1 MDINTIFVPNKVSF
15 GKKKGFKYFTV
26 DKNTKKMRPLCIYL
40 PKMRAY
46 RKDFDETKYN
56 LFLIKDDELFKN
68 TIKFGKTL
76 KITSKKNL
84 IENQFIMNRI

>member
-1 MDINTIFVPNKVSF
+1 
-15 GKKKGFKYFTV
+15 
-26 DKNTKKMRPLCIYL
+26 
-40 PKMRAY
+40 MRAY
-46 RKDFDETKYN
+46 RKDFDQTKYN

>member
-1 MDINTIFVPNKVSF
+1 
-15 GKKKGFKYFTV
+15 
-26 DKNTKKMRPLCIYL
+26 MRPLCIYL

-76 KITSKKNL
+76 EITSKKNL

>member
-46 RKDFDETKYN
+46 RKDFDESKYISFFN
-56 LFLIKDDELFKN
+56 KRL
-68 TIKFGKTL
+68 
-76 KITSKKNL
+76 
-84 IENQFIMNRI
+84 